1 MRPPHPSCTAA
12 LAALSASGLVAI
24 ALARSGDATLRFP
37 PDEPPCTGVP
47 VWRVDLDHA
56 GVDELSLLPGVGPR
70 LAARIVEDRARRGA
84 FGGAQ
89 GLDRVPGVGPS
100 LIERVRPFV
109 R

>member
-12 LAALSASGLVAI
+12 LAALSAGGLMVLAV
-24 ALARSGDATLRFP
+24 ARSAESTLRFP
-37 PDEPPCTGVP
+37 PDQPPSTGVP

-56 GVDELSLLPGVGPR
+56 GADELSLLPGVGPR
-70 LAARIVEDRARRGA
+70 LAARIVQDRARRGA
-84 FGGAQ
+84 FGGVQ
-89 GLDRVPGVGPS
+89 GLDRVPGVGPA